1 MKRKI
6 AILTSMF
13 AIMALGFLG
22 MRMLAAQA
30 EAPAAPNRQQEAR
43 FVRTQSVRYA
53 DIRAGITASGRLNS
67 QRDLD
72 LMAEVQGK
80 ILAGSVP
87 LKKGQ
92 SFREGQ
98 LLLRILNDEAVLAL
112 KGLKSRFLNS
122 IANLLP
128 DFKIDHPASYPA
140 WLAFFNA
147 IDLDKP
153 MPDMPQP
160 RSDQEKIYL
169 ASRNILADFY
179 AIKSEELRQLKYF
192 LHAPFNGTYADVVME
207 VGSVANPGARL
218 ARIISTDRLELE
230 VPVDATNA
238 TWIRLGDAVTVT
250 DKAGS
255 HQWGGTVSRKSDF
268 IDPNTQSVAVFV
280 GVNQD
285 PGHPLYNGQFL
296 TATFPG
302 GSWEQA
308 MEMPRNAVF
317 NQNQVF
323 IVQDGRLAKREI
335 RVLKYN
341 DETLI
346 FDGLP
351 QGAELV
357 VEPLANARENDPV
370 QTLEPEA

>member
-1 MKRKI
+1 
-6 AILTSMF
+6 
-13 AIMALGFLG
+13 
-22 MRMLAAQA
+22 
-30 EAPAAPNRQQEAR
+30 
-43 FVRTQSVRYA
+43 
-53 DIRAGITASGRLNS
+53 
-67 QRDLD
+67 
-72 LMAEVQGK
+72 
-80 ILAGSVP
+80 
-87 LKKGQ
+87 
-92 SFREGQ
+92 
-98 LLLRILNDEAVLAL
+98 
-112 KGLKSRFLNS
+112 
-122 IANLLP
+122 
-128 DFKIDHPASYPA
+128 
-140 WLAFFNA
+140 
-147 IDLDKP
+147 
-153 MPDMPQP
+153 
-160 RSDQEKIYL
+160 
-169 ASRNILADFY
+169 
-179 AIKSEELRQLKYF
+179 
-192 LHAPFNGTYADVVME
+192 
-207 VGSVANPGARL
+207 
-218 ARIISTDRLELE
+218 
-230 VPVDATNA
+230 
-238 TWIRLGDAVTVT
+238 
-250 DKAGS
+250 
-255 HQWGGTVSRKSDF
+255 
-268 IDPNTQSVAVFV
+268 VAVFV